1 MNVLLISYIVYVLD
15 ASHLVIFSLVHITVC
30 VHDGILGLVIIAI
43 STVLAGYLSKPSSE
57 VLNFKSRF
65 EWFISTLPHVSFVM

>member
-1 MNVLLISYIVYVLD
+1 MNVLLKSYVVYVLD
-15 ASHLVIFSLVHITVC
+15 ASHLVFSLVHITVC
-30 VHDGILGLVIIAI
+30 VHDGVLGLVIIAL
-43 STVLAGYLSKPSSE
+43 STVLAGYFSKPSGK